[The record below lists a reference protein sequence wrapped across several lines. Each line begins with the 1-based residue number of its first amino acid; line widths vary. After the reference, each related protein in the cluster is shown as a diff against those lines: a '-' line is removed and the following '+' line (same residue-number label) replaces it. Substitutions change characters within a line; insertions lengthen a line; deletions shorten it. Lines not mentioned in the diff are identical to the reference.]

1 MPTQLTAWFGRHLG
15 QVAAL
20 GLVGSLLASCASQ
33 PREIV
38 AGDLGRIVV
47 APPQKGSYREGA
59 SAAWLKSVVI
69 SLFNGYAQ
77 HDVPLRHALPKA
89 KVHTGLHKLMQSR
102 TAALW
107 IGHSTFLLRV
117 GGLTVLTDPIF
128 SKTASPVP
136 FFGPRRYLP
145 PALVISELPSIDAI
159 LVTHNHFDHL
169 DEASLSALNQRFP
182 DAALFLPKGTESRG
196 RDAGFR
202 RIRAL
207 EAGEIVT
214 FKGVDLVA
222 LPAYHQMGPAD
233 TTRALNFS
241 LRAAHGASMFFA
253 GDTGYGPIFRRIRA
267 VYGPHDVALVPIGDY
282 EPIDEVGSL
291 HARPEDALKI
301 ADDLGARVAIGMHW
315 GTFPL
320 SEVAL
325 YEPAQRFMRAKGS
338 VRPAV
343 LRIGE
348 CLVLDD
354 IRSQ

>member
-233 TTRALNFS
+233 TTGL
-241 LRAAHGASMFFA
+241 
-253 GDTGYGPIFRRIRA
+253 
-267 VYGPHDVALVPIGDY
+267 
-282 EPIDEVGSL
+282 
-291 HARPEDALKI
+291 
-301 ADDLGARVAIGMHW
+301 
-315 GTFPL
+315 
-320 SEVAL
+320 
-325 YEPAQRFMRAKGS
+325 
-338 VRPAV
+338 
-343 LRIGE
+343 
-348 CLVLDD
+348 
-354 IRSQ
+354 